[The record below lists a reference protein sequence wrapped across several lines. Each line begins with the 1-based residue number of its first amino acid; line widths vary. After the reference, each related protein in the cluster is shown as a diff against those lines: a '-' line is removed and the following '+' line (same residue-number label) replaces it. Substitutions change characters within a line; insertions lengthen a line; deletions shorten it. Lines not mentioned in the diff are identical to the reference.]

1 VSDLPPELRAALDR
15 ALATVPR
22 PRLQAATARL
32 VDAYRAPGP
41 PPVLATADDAA
52 AYAAYRMPAT
62 YAAVRAALRSAALR
76 TAAPV
81 TAAPVTAAPVTAAPD
96 TAAPVTAAPDT
107 AARHRARALAPGSR
121 LDLGGG
127 TGAAGWAAAET
138 FPTISTVTVL
148 DRSAAALAL
157 GRRLAAAGR
166 PAVRGA
172 AWRRWRLRPGT
183 ALPAADLVTAC
194 CLLGELSPAERPG
207 LVGAMA
213 AAGSAVLLVE
223 PGTPDGYRRVLA
235 ARTQLLQAGWIV
247 QAPCPHQRDCPLVG
261 GRDWCHFAARVVRSP
276 LHRQLKDGTRGH
288 EDEKFCYLV
297 ATRQPAPVSAAAAPV
312 PAVGPPPAASGRIVR
327 HPRQRRGL
335 VTLEV
340 CTAEGEI
347 RRTTVARSQGEAYR
361 AARRAAWGDP
371 WPPEW
376 LESNVRPGH

>member
-1 VSDLPPELRAALDR
+1 L
-15 ALATVPR
+15 
-22 PRLQAATARL
+22 
-32 VDAYRAPGP
+32 
-41 PPVLATADDAA
+41 
-52 AYAAYRMPAT
+52 
-62 YAAVRAALRSAALR
+62 
-76 TAAPV
+76 
-81 TAAPVTAAPVTAAPD
+81 
-96 TAAPVTAAPDT
+96 
-107 AARHRARALAPGSR
+107 
-121 LDLGGG
+121 
-127 TGAAGWAAAET
+127 
-138 FPTISTVTVL
+138 
-148 DRSAAALAL
+148 
-157 GRRLAAAGR
+157 
-166 PAVRGA
+166 
-172 AWRRWRLRPGT
+172 
-183 ALPAADLVTAC
+183 
-194 CLLGELSPAERPG
+194 AERPG

-312 PAVGPPPAASGRIVR
+312 PAGPPVSATAAPVPADPPVSAAAAPVPAVGPPPAASGRIVR

>member
-1 VSDLPPELRAALDR
+1 MSDLPPELRAALDR

-247 QAPCPHQRDCPLVG
+247 QAPCPHHTRRPAGIRHRRACTRRPAGIRRRRACTRRRATSG
-261 GRDWCHFAARVVRSP
+261 GVRP
-276 LHRQLKDGTRGH
+276 DR
-288 EDEKFCYLV
+288 
-297 ATRQPAPVSAAAAPV
+297 A
-312 PAVGPPPAASGRIVR
+312 PPPAAARAG
-327 HPRQRRGL
+327 HPRGVHRRGRDP
-335 VTLEV
+335 
-340 CTAEGEI
+340 AHH
-347 RRTTVARSQGEAYR
+347 RRQEPGRGVPRRPQGR
-361 AARRAAWGDP
+361 LG
-371 WPPEW
+371 
-376 LESNVRPGH
+376 